1 MGEVVKTIGTI
12 EMNIIKFVMEEV
24 VDTVNISLSIWG
36 IVLSGALWA
45 IVTLFLLYI
54 IYIIIIFKYVKVSI

>member
-45 IVTLFLLYI
+45 IVTLFL
-54 IYIIIIFKYVKVSI
+54 IYIIL